1 MLTKPPVPSRGLFR
15 DYEPSDGT
23 YSSTNPY
30 PYLTILI
37 SLTMLVLGA
46 VWLQEHYQIT
56 EEAQYCW
63 KKKDECWQLNDNEKY
78 NMRDVA
84 MVSCLY
90 HQRPMNDTHLNTDLD
105 LYIHYLSFTLTN

>member
-1 MLTKPPVPSRGLFR
+1 
-15 DYEPSDGT
+15 
-23 YSSTNPY
+23 
-30 PYLTILI
+30 
-37 SLTMLVLGA
+37 MLVLGA

>member
-1 MLTKPPVPSRGLFR
+1 
-15 DYEPSDGT
+15 
-23 YSSTNPY
+23 
-30 PYLTILI
+30 
-37 SLTMLVLGA
+37 MLVLGA
-46 VWLQEHYQIT
+46 VWLQDYYQIT

-90 HQRPMNDTHLNTDLD
+90 HQRSMNESQYTSLIVTLNSRFS
-105 LYIHYLSFTLTN
+105 HE